1 MAPFI
6 LQLYE
11 FASGCSIDTMHSRA
25 TLILAAAA
33 LFASVLAGQN
43 PPPPAPGADLSGMY
57 TPDRNLDPGLGT
69 AAGMLVDYGGIPI
82 NEASRLYALA
92 WDASRITV
100 RQQQCAGYVPPYM
113 FVAPGNYRI
122 FEDRDPY
129 TQQLK
134 SISVYGQI
142 AEGHHEIFMDGRPHP
157 PAYAAHTF
165 PGFSTGKFEGSIL
178 TVETSHIKRG
188 WIRAPGVAQSDEA
201 TVREHFIRH
210 GDRITIFSVTTD
222 PVYLAEPFAK
232 VQVLLRY
239 ANDPNGW
246 LYACDDGEQI
256 LDKGEDRVPAYPPG
270 GNPFLKEYSEKQH
283 VPLLGALGGPE
294 TTRPEFAARL
304 RTATDSEALAETRPS
319 NSPRQVS
326 QAKDPDP
333 HDGEIHVWPVQG
345 NVYMLVGDGANMAV
359 QIGPQGA
366 FVVDSGAGQLSDKAI
381 AAIARLTP
389 RRIQFVV
396 NTSFHADHTGGNV
409 KLSAAGQD
417 PSLFGSFFSNNVPSA
432 GTTATLIA
440 HQNLQN
446 RMVAAAASDRIP
458 EAGWPSDTF
467 LRDRRR
473 KFHNEEGVEIFW
485 QPNASTDG
493 DSIVHFRRSDV
504 LVTGDIFDTTRYPF
518 IDVKNGGSVQGEIQ
532 ALNFML
538 NRTLY
543 EHDEDNGTMIIPGH
557 GRVSN
562 EFELAEYRDMI
573 VIIRD
578 RIQAMINRNA
588 TLEEVK
594 AARPTIDYDTRFGSG
609 TGPWTTDLF
618 IEAIYTSLKRPPA
631 IRN

>member
-1 MAPFI
+1 MNSRVI
-6 LQLYE
+6 LY
-11 FASGCSIDTMHSRA
+11 
-25 TLILAAAA
+25 LAATA
-33 LFASVLAGQN
+33 LSHSVLLGQN
-43 PPPPAPGADLSGMY
+43 PPPSAPGTDLSGMY
-57 TPDRNLDPGLGT
+57 TPDRDLDPGLGT
-69 AAGMLVDYGGIPI
+69 AAGRLVDYGGIPL
-82 NEASRLYALA
+82 NEAGRMYALA

-157 PAYAAHTF
+157 PAYAVHTF
-165 PGFSTGKFEGSIL
+165 PGFSTGKFDGNIL
-178 TVETSHIKRG
+178 TVETTHIKRG

-239 ANDPNGW
+239 TKDPNGW
-246 LYACDDGEQI
+246 LYACDDGEEI
-256 LDKGEDRVPAYPPG
+256 LDKTEDRVPAYPLG
-270 GNPFLKEYSEKQH
+270 ENPFLREYSEKEH

-294 TTRPEFAARL
+294 TTRPEFVAKL
-304 RTATDSEALAETRPS
+304 KTATDADALASTRPS
-319 NSPRQVS
+319 KSLGQVS
-326 QAKDPDP
+326 QAKDPNP
-333 HDGEIHVWPVQG
+333 NDGEIHVWPVQG
-345 NVYMLVGDGANMAV
+345 NVYVLLGDGANMAV

-366 FVVDSGAGQLSDKAI
+366 FVVDSGAGKLTDQAI
-381 AAIARLTP
+381 AAIAKLTP
-389 RRIQFVV
+389 RRIQFLV
-396 NTSFHADHTGGNV
+396 NTSVHADHTGGNV
-409 KLSAAGQD
+409 KFHAAGQD
-417 PSLFGSFFSNNVPSA
+417 PSLFGSFFSNGRPEA

-440 HQNLQN
+440 HQNVQN
-446 RMVAAAASDRIP
+446 RMIAAKGAGQIP
-458 EAGWPSDTF
+458 VEGWPTDTF

-473 KFHNEEGVEIFW
+473 KFHNGEGVEIFW
-485 QPNASTDG
+485 QPNATTDG
-493 DSIVHFRRSDV
+493 DAIVHFRRSDV

-518 IDVKNGGSVQGEIQ
+518 IDLNNGGSVQGEIQ
-532 ALNFML
+532 ALNFIL
-538 NRTLY
+538 DRTLY

-562 EFELAEYRDMI
+562 EFEVAEYRDMI

-578 RIQAMINRNA
+578 RIRAMMNKNA

-594 AARPTIDYDTRFGSG
+594 AARPTIDYDTRFGAN
-609 TGPWTTDLF
+609 TGAWTTDMF
-618 IEAIYTSLKRPPA
+618 IEAIYTSLKNQPA
-631 IRN
+631 TMK

>member
-1 MAPFI
+1 MNSRVV
-6 LQLYE
+6 LY
-11 FASGCSIDTMHSRA
+11 
-25 TLILAAAA
+25 LAAAA
-33 LFASVLAGQN
+33 LSHSVLLGQN
-43 PPPPAPGADLSGMY
+43 PPPSAPGADLSGMY
-57 TPDRNLDPGLGT
+57 TPDRDLDPGLGT
-69 AAGMLVDYGGIPI
+69 AAGRLVDYGGIPL
-82 NEASRLYALA
+82 NEAGRMYALA

-157 PAYAAHTF
+157 PAYAVHTF
-165 PGFSTGKFEGSIL
+165 PGFSTGKFEGNIL
-178 TVETSHIKRG
+178 TVETTHIKRG

-239 ANDPNGW
+239 TKDPNGW
-246 LYACDDGEQI
+246 LYACDDGEEI
-256 LDKGEDRVPAYPPG
+256 LDKNEDRVPAYPLG
-270 GNPFLKEYSEKQH
+270 ENPFLREYSEKEH

-294 TTRPEFAARL
+294 TTRPEFVATL
-304 RTATDSEALAETRPS
+304 KTATDADALATTRPS
-319 NSPRQVS
+319 KSPGRVS
-326 QAKDPDP
+326 QARDPNP
-333 HDGEIHVWPVQG
+333 NDGEIHVWPVQG
-345 NVYMLVGDGANMAV
+345 NVYMLLGDGANMAV

-366 FVVDSGAGQLSDKAI
+366 FVVDSGAGKLTDQAI
-381 AAIARLTP
+381 AAIAKLTP
-389 RRIQFVV
+389 RRIQFLV
-396 NTSFHADHTGGNV
+396 NTSVHADHTGGNV
-409 KLSAAGQD
+409 KFHAAGQD
-417 PSLFGSFFSNNVPSA
+417 PSLFGSFFSNGRPEA

-440 HQNLQN
+440 HQNVQN
-446 RMVAAAASDRIP
+446 RMIAAKGAGQIP
-458 EAGWPSDTF
+458 VEGWPTDTF

-473 KFHNEEGVEIFW
+473 KFHNQEGVEIFW
-485 QPNASTDG
+485 QPNATTDG

-518 IDVKNGGSVQGEIQ
+518 IDLNNGGSVQGEIQ
-532 ALNFML
+532 ALNFIL
-538 NRTLY
+538 DRTLY

-562 EFELAEYRDMI
+562 EFEVAEYRDMI

-578 RIQAMINRNA
+578 RIRAMMDKNA

-594 AARPTIDYDTRFGSG
+594 AARPTIDYDTRFGAN
-609 TGPWTTDLF
+609 TGAWTTDMF
-618 IEAIYTSLKRPPA
+618 IEAIYTSLKNPPA
-631 IRN
+631 TMK

>member
-1 MAPFI
+1 MNSRVI
-6 LQLYE
+6 LY
-11 FASGCSIDTMHSRA
+11 
-25 TLILAAAA
+25 LAA
-33 LFASVLAGQN
+33 LSHSVLLGQN
-43 PPPPAPGADLSGMY
+43 PPPSPPGADLSGMY
-57 TPDRNLDPGLGT
+57 TPDRDLDPGLGT
-69 AAGMLVDYGGIPI
+69 AAGRLVDYGGIPL
-82 NEASRLYALA
+82 NEAGRMYALA

-122 FEDRDPY
+122 FEDREPY

-157 PAYAAHTF
+157 PAYAVHTF
-165 PGFSTGKFEGSIL
+165 PGFSTGKFEGNIL
-178 TVETSHIKRG
+178 TVETTHIKRG

-239 ANDPNGW
+239 TNDPNGW
-246 LYACDDGEQI
+246 LYACDDGEEI
-256 LDKGEDRVPAYPPG
+256 LDKTEDRVPAYPLG
-270 GNPFLKEYSEKQH
+270 ENPFLREYSEKEH

-294 TTRPEFAARL
+294 TTRPEFVAKL
-304 RTATDSEALAETRPS
+304 KTATDAEALASTRPS
-319 NSPRQVS
+319 KSLGQVS
-326 QAKDPDP
+326 QAKDPNP
-333 HDGEIHVWPVQG
+333 NDGEIHVWPVQG
-345 NVYMLVGDGANMAV
+345 NVYMLLGDGANMAV

-366 FVVDSGAGQLSDKAI
+366 FVVDSGAGKLTDQAI
-381 AAIARLTP
+381 AAIAKLTP
-389 RRIQFVV
+389 RRIQFLV
-396 NTSFHADHTGGNV
+396 NTSVHADHTGGNV
-409 KLSAAGQD
+409 KFHAAGQD
-417 PSLFGSFFSNNVPSA
+417 PSLFGSFFSNGRPEA

-440 HQNLQN
+440 HQNVQN
-446 RMVAAAASDRIP
+446 RMIAAKGAGQIP
-458 EAGWPSDTF
+458 VEGWPTDTF

-473 KFHNEEGVEIFW
+473 KFHNGEGVEIFW
-485 QPNASTDG
+485 QPNATTDG

-518 IDVKNGGSVQGEIQ
+518 IDLNNGGSVQGEIQ
-532 ALNFML
+532 ALNFIL
-538 NRTLY
+538 DRTLY

-562 EFELAEYRDMI
+562 EFEVAEYRDMI

-578 RIQAMINRNA
+578 RIRAMMNKNA

-594 AARPTIDYDTRFGSG
+594 AARPTIDYDTRFGAN
-609 TGPWTTDLF
+609 TGAWTTDMF
-618 IEAIYTSLKRPPA
+618 IEAIYTSLKNQPA
-631 IRN
+631 TMK

>member
-1 MAPFI
+1 MNSRVI
-6 LQLYE
+6 LY
-11 FASGCSIDTMHSRA
+11 
-25 TLILAAAA
+25 LAATA
-33 LFASVLAGQN
+33 LSHSVLVGQN
-43 PPPPAPGADLSGMY
+43 PPPSAPGTDLSGMY
-57 TPDRNLDPGLGT
+57 TPDRDLDPGLGT
-69 AAGMLVDYGGIPI
+69 AAGRLVDYGGIPL
-82 NEASRLYALA
+82 NEAGRMYALA

-157 PAYAAHTF
+157 PAYAVHTF
-165 PGFSTGKFEGSIL
+165 PGFSTGKFDGNIL
-178 TVETSHIKRG
+178 TVETTHIKRG

-239 ANDPNGW
+239 TKDPNGW
-246 LYACDDGEQI
+246 LYACDDGEEI
-256 LDKGEDRVPAYPPG
+256 LDKTEDRVPAYPLG
-270 GNPFLKEYSEKQH
+270 ENPFLREYSEKEH

-294 TTRPEFAARL
+294 TTRPEFVAKL
-304 RTATDSEALAETRPS
+304 KTATDAEALASTRPS
-319 NSPRQVS
+319 KSLGQVS
-326 QAKDPDP
+326 QAKDPNP
-333 HDGEIHVWPVQG
+333 NDGEIHVWPVQG
-345 NVYMLVGDGANMAV
+345 NVYMLLGDGANMAV

-366 FVVDSGAGQLSDKAI
+366 FVVDSGAGKLTDQAI
-381 AAIARLTP
+381 AAIAKLTP
-389 RRIQFVV
+389 RRIQFLV
-396 NTSFHADHTGGNV
+396 NTSVHADHTGGNV
-409 KLSAAGQD
+409 KFHAAGQD
-417 PSLFGSFFSNNVPSA
+417 PSLFGSFFSNGRPEA

-440 HQNLQN
+440 HQNVQN
-446 RMVAAAASDRIP
+446 RMIAAKGAGQIP
-458 EAGWPSDTF
+458 VEGWPTDTF

-473 KFHNEEGVEIFW
+473 KFHNGEGVEIFW
-485 QPNASTDG
+485 QPNATTDG

-518 IDVKNGGSVQGEIQ
+518 IDLNNGGSVQGEIQ
-532 ALNFML
+532 ALNFIL
-538 NRTLY
+538 DRTLY

-562 EFELAEYRDMI
+562 EFEVAEYRDMI

-578 RIQAMINRNA
+578 RIRAMMNKNA

-594 AARPTIDYDTRFGSG
+594 AARLSIDYDTRFGAN
-609 TGPWTTDLF
+609 TGAWTTDMF
-618 IEAIYTSLKRPPA
+618 IEAIYTSLKNQPA
-631 IRN
+631 TMK

>member
-1 MAPFI
+1 MNSRVV
-6 LQLYE
+6 LY
-11 FASGCSIDTMHSRA
+11 
-25 TLILAAAA
+25 LVAAA
-33 LFASVLAGQN
+33 LSHCVLLGQN
-43 PPPPAPGADLSGMY
+43 PAPSAPGADLSGMY
-57 TPDRNLDPGLGT
+57 TPDRDLDPGLGT
-69 AAGMLVDYGGIPI
+69 AAGRLVDYGGIPL
-82 NEASRLYALA
+82 NEAGRMYALA

-157 PAYAAHTF
+157 PAYAVHTF
-165 PGFSTGKFEGSIL
+165 PGFSTGKFEGNIL
-178 TVETSHIKRG
+178 TVETTHIKRG

-239 ANDPNGW
+239 TKDPNGW
-246 LYACDDGEQI
+246 LYACDDGEEI
-256 LDKGEDRVPAYPPG
+256 LDKNEDRVPAYPLG
-270 GNPFLKEYSEKQH
+270 ENPFLREYSEKEH

-294 TTRPEFAARL
+294 TTRPEFVAKL
-304 RTATDSEALAETRPS
+304 KTATDADALATTRPS
-319 NSPRQVS
+319 KSPGQVS
-326 QAKDPDP
+326 QAKDPNP
-333 HDGEIHVWPVQG
+333 NDGEIHVWPVQG
-345 NVYMLVGDGANMAV
+345 NVYMLLGDGANMAV

-366 FVVDSGAGQLSDKAI
+366 FVVDSGAGKLTDQAI
-381 AAIARLTP
+381 AAIAKLTP
-389 RRIQFVV
+389 RRIQFLV
-396 NTSFHADHTGGNV
+396 NTSVHADHTGGNV
-409 KLSAAGQD
+409 KFHAAGQD
-417 PSLFGSFFSNNVPSA
+417 PSLFGSFFSNGRPEA

-440 HQNLQN
+440 HQNVQN
-446 RMVAAAASDRIP
+446 RMIAAKGAGQIP
-458 EAGWPSDTF
+458 VEGWPTDTF

-473 KFHNEEGVEIFW
+473 KFHNQEGVEIFW
-485 QPNASTDG
+485 QPNATTDG

-518 IDVKNGGSVQGEIQ
+518 IDLNNGGSVQGEIQ
-532 ALNFML
+532 ALNFIL
-538 NRTLY
+538 DRTLY

-562 EFELAEYRDMI
+562 EFEVAEYRDMI

-578 RIQAMINRNA
+578 RIRAMMDKNA
-588 TLEEVK
+588 TLDEVR
-594 AARPTIDYDTRFGSG
+594 AARPTIDYDTRFGAN
-609 TGPWTTDLF
+609 TGAWTTDMF
-618 IEAIYTSLKRPPA
+618 IEAIYTSLKNPPA
-631 IRN
+631 TMK

>member
-1 MAPFI
+1 MNSRVV
-6 LQLYE
+6 LY
-11 FASGCSIDTMHSRA
+11 
-25 TLILAAAA
+25 LVAAA
-33 LFASVLAGQN
+33 LSHCVLLGQN
-43 PPPPAPGADLSGMY
+43 PAPSAPGADLSGMY
-57 TPDRNLDPGLGT
+57 TPDRDLDPGLGT
-69 AAGMLVDYGGIPI
+69 AAGRLVDYGGIPL
-82 NEASRLYALA
+82 NEAGRMYALA

-157 PAYAAHTF
+157 PAYAVHTF
-165 PGFSTGKFEGSIL
+165 PGFSTGKFEGNIL
-178 TVETSHIKRG
+178 TVETTHIKRG

-239 ANDPNGW
+239 TRDPNGW
-246 LYACDDGEQI
+246 LYACDDGEEI
-256 LDKGEDRVPAYPPG
+256 LDKNEDRVPAYPLG
-270 GNPFLKEYSEKQH
+270 ENPFLREYSEKEH

-294 TTRPEFAARL
+294 TTRPEFVAKL
-304 RTATDSEALAETRPS
+304 KTATDADALATTRPS
-319 NSPRQVS
+319 KSPGQAS
-326 QAKDPDP
+326 QAKDPNP
-333 HDGEIHVWPVQG
+333 NDGEIHVWPVQG
-345 NVYMLVGDGANMAV
+345 NVYMLLGDGANMAV

-366 FVVDSGAGQLSDKAI
+366 FVVDSGAGKLTDQAI
-381 AAIARLTP
+381 AAIAKLTP
-389 RRIQFVV
+389 RRIQFLV
-396 NTSFHADHTGGNV
+396 NTSVHADHTGGNV
-409 KLSAAGQD
+409 KFHAAGQD
-417 PSLFGSFFSNNVPSA
+417 PSLFGSFFSNGRPEA

-440 HQNLQN
+440 HQNVQN
-446 RMVAAAASDRIP
+446 RMIAAKGAGQIP
-458 EAGWPSDTF
+458 VEGWPTDTF

-473 KFHNEEGVEIFW
+473 KFHNQEGVEIFW
-485 QPNASTDG
+485 QPNATTDG

-518 IDVKNGGSVQGEIQ
+518 IDLNNGGSVQGEIQ
-532 ALNFML
+532 ALNFIL
-538 NRTLY
+538 DRTLY

-562 EFELAEYRDMI
+562 EFEVAEYRDMI

-578 RIQAMINRNA
+578 RIRAMMDKNA
-588 TLEEVK
+588 TLDEVR
-594 AARPTIDYDTRFGSG
+594 AARPTIDYDTRFGAN
-609 TGPWTTDLF
+609 TGAWTTDMF
-618 IEAIYTSLKRPPA
+618 IEAIYTSHKNPPA
-631 IRN
+631 TMK

>member
-1 MAPFI
+1 MNSRVI
-6 LQLYE
+6 LY
-11 FASGCSIDTMHSRA
+11 
-25 TLILAAAA
+25 LAATA
-33 LFASVLAGQN
+33 LSHSVLLGQN
-43 PPPPAPGADLSGMY
+43 PPPSAPGTDLSGMY
-57 TPDRNLDPGLGT
+57 TPDRDLDPGLGT
-69 AAGMLVDYGGIPI
+69 AAGRLVDYGGIPL
-82 NEASRLYALA
+82 NEAGRMYALA

-157 PAYAAHTF
+157 PAYAVHTF
-165 PGFSTGKFEGSIL
+165 PGFSTGKFDGNIL
-178 TVETSHIKRG
+178 TVETTHIKRG

-239 ANDPNGW
+239 TKDPNGW
-246 LYACDDGEQI
+246 LYACDDGEEI
-256 LDKGEDRVPAYPPG
+256 LDKTEDRVPAYPLG
-270 GNPFLKEYSEKQH
+270 ENPFLREYSEKEH

-294 TTRPEFAARL
+294 TTRPEFVAKL
-304 RTATDSEALAETRPS
+304 KTATDADALASTRPS
-319 NSPRQVS
+319 KSLGQVS
-326 QAKDPDP
+326 QAKDPNP
-333 HDGEIHVWPVQG
+333 NDGEIHVWPVQG
-345 NVYMLVGDGANMAV
+345 NVYVLLGDGANMAV

-366 FVVDSGAGQLSDKAI
+366 FVVDSGAGKLTDQAI
-381 AAIARLTP
+381 AAIAKLTP
-389 RRIQFVV
+389 RRIQFLV
-396 NTSFHADHTGGNV
+396 NTSVHADHTGGNV
-409 KLSAAGQD
+409 KFHAAGQD
-417 PSLFGSFFSNNVPSA
+417 PSLFGSFFSNGRPEA

-440 HQNLQN
+440 HQNVQN
-446 RMVAAAASDRIP
+446 RMIAAKGAGQIP
-458 EAGWPSDTF
+458 VEGWPTDTF

-473 KFHNEEGVEIFW
+473 KFHNGEGVEIFW
-485 QPNASTDG
+485 QPNATTDG

-518 IDVKNGGSVQGEIQ
+518 IDLNNGGSVQGEIQ
-532 ALNFML
+532 ALNFIL
-538 NRTLY
+538 DRTLY
-543 EHDEDNGTMIIPGH
+543 EHDEDNGTMIIPGY

-562 EFELAEYRDMI
+562 EFEVAEYRDMI

-578 RIQAMINRNA
+578 RIRAMMNKNA

-594 AARPTIDYDTRFGSG
+594 AARPTIDYDTRFGAN
-609 TGPWTTDLF
+609 TGAWTTDMF
-618 IEAIYTSLKRPPA
+618 IEAIYTSLKNQPA
-631 IRN
+631 TMK

>member
-1 MAPFI
+1 MNSRVI
-6 LQLYE
+6 LY
-11 FASGCSIDTMHSRA
+11 
-25 TLILAAAA
+25 LAA
-33 LFASVLAGQN
+33 LSHSVLLGQN
-43 PPPPAPGADLSGMY
+43 PPPSAPGTDLSGMY
-57 TPDRNLDPGLGT
+57 TPDRDLDPGLGT
-69 AAGMLVDYGGIPI
+69 AAGRLVDYGGIPL
-82 NEASRLYALA
+82 NEAGRMYALA

-122 FEDRDPY
+122 FEDREPY

-157 PAYAAHTF
+157 PAYAVHTF
-165 PGFSTGKFEGSIL
+165 PGFSTGKFEGNIL
-178 TVETSHIKRG
+178 TVETTHIKRG

-239 ANDPNGW
+239 TNDPNGW
-246 LYACDDGEQI
+246 LYACDDGEEI
-256 LDKGEDRVPAYPPG
+256 LDKTEDRVPAYPLG
-270 GNPFLKEYSEKQH
+270 ENPFLREYSEKEH

-294 TTRPEFAARL
+294 TTRPEFVAKL
-304 RTATDSEALAETRPS
+304 KTATDADALASTRPS
-319 NSPRQVS
+319 KSLGQVS
-326 QAKDPDP
+326 QAKDPNP
-333 HDGEIHVWPVQG
+333 NDGEIHVWPVQG
-345 NVYMLVGDGANMAV
+345 NVYMLLGDGANMAV

-366 FVVDSGAGQLSDKAI
+366 FVVDSGAGKLTDQAI
-381 AAIARLTP
+381 AAIAKLTP
-389 RRIQFVV
+389 RRIQFLV
-396 NTSFHADHTGGNV
+396 NTSVHADHTGGNV
-409 KLSAAGQD
+409 KFHAAGQD
-417 PSLFGSFFSNNVPSA
+417 PSLFGSFFSNGRPEA

-440 HQNLQN
+440 HQNVQN
-446 RMVAAAASDRIP
+446 RMIAARGAGQIP
-458 EAGWPSDTF
+458 VEGWPTDTF

-473 KFHNEEGVEIFW
+473 KFHNGEGVEIFW
-485 QPNASTDG
+485 QPNATTDG

-518 IDVKNGGSVQGEIQ
+518 IDLNNGGSVQGEIQ
-532 ALNFML
+532 ALDFIL
-538 NRTLY
+538 DRTLY
-543 EHDEDNGTMIIPGH
+543 EHDEDNGTMVIPGH

-562 EFELAEYRDMI
+562 EFEVAEYRDMI

-578 RIQAMINRNA
+578 RIRAMMNKNA

-594 AARPTIDYDTRFGSG
+594 AARPTIDYDTRFGAN
-609 TGPWTTDLF
+609 TGAWTTDMF
-618 IEAIYTSLKRPPA
+618 IEAIYTSLKNQPA
-631 IRN
+631 TMK

>member
-1 MAPFI
+1 MNSRVV
-6 LQLYE
+6 LY
-11 FASGCSIDTMHSRA
+11 
-25 TLILAAAA
+25 LVAAA
-33 LFASVLAGQN
+33 LSHCVLLGQN
-43 PPPPAPGADLSGMY
+43 PAPSAPGADLSGMY
-57 TPDRNLDPGLGT
+57 TPDRDLDPGLGT
-69 AAGMLVDYGGIPI
+69 AAGRLVDYGGIPL
-82 NEASRLYALA
+82 NEAGRMYALA

-157 PAYAAHTF
+157 PAYAVHTF
-165 PGFSTGKFEGSIL
+165 PGFSTGKFEGNIL
-178 TVETSHIKRG
+178 TVETTHIKRG

-239 ANDPNGW
+239 TKDPNGW
-246 LYACDDGEQI
+246 LYACDDGEEI
-256 LDKGEDRVPAYPPG
+256 LDKNEDRVPAYPLG
-270 GNPFLKEYSEKQH
+270 ENPFLREYSEKEH

-294 TTRPEFAARL
+294 TTRPEFVATL
-304 RTATDSEALAETRPS
+304 KTATDADALATTRPS
-319 NSPRQVS
+319 KSPGQVS
-326 QAKDPDP
+326 QAKDPNP
-333 HDGEIHVWPVQG
+333 NDGEIHVWPVQG
-345 NVYMLVGDGANMAV
+345 NVYMLLGDGANMAV

-366 FVVDSGAGQLSDKAI
+366 FVVDSGAGKLTDQAI
-381 AAIARLTP
+381 AAIAKLTP
-389 RRIQFVV
+389 RRIQFLV
-396 NTSFHADHTGGNV
+396 NTSVHADHTGGNV
-409 KLSAAGQD
+409 KFHAAGQD
-417 PSLFGSFFSNNVPSA
+417 PSLFGSFFSNGRPEA

-440 HQNLQN
+440 HQNVQN
-446 RMVAAAASDRIP
+446 RMIAAKGAGQIP
-458 EAGWPSDTF
+458 VEGWPTDTF

-473 KFHNEEGVEIFW
+473 KFHNQEGVEIFW
-485 QPNASTDG
+485 QPNATTDG

-518 IDVKNGGSVQGEIQ
+518 IDLNNGGSVQGEIQ
-532 ALNFML
+532 ALNFIL
-538 NRTLY
+538 DRTLY
-543 EHDEDNGTMIIPGH
+543 EHDEDNGTMVIPGH

-562 EFELAEYRDMI
+562 EFEVAEYRDMI

-578 RIQAMINRNA
+578 RIRAMMDKNA
-588 TLEEVK
+588 TLDEVR
-594 AARPTIDYDTRFGSG
+594 AARPTIDYDTRFGAN
-609 TGPWTTDLF
+609 TGAWTTDMF
-618 IEAIYTSLKRPPA
+618 IEAIYTSLKNPPA
-631 IRN
+631 TMK

>member
-1 MAPFI
+1 MNSRVV
-6 LQLYE
+6 LY
-11 FASGCSIDTMHSRA
+11 
-25 TLILAAAA
+25 LVAAA
-33 LFASVLAGQN
+33 LSHCVLLGQN
-43 PPPPAPGADLSGMY
+43 PAPSAPGADLSGMY
-57 TPDRNLDPGLGT
+57 TPDRDLDPGLGT
-69 AAGMLVDYGGIPI
+69 AAGRLVDYGGIPL
-82 NEASRLYALA
+82 NEAGRMYALA

-157 PAYAAHTF
+157 PAYAVHTF
-165 PGFSTGKFEGSIL
+165 PGFSTGKFEGNIL
-178 TVETSHIKRG
+178 TVETTHIKRG

-239 ANDPNGW
+239 TKDPNGW
-246 LYACDDGEQI
+246 LYACDDGEEI
-256 LDKGEDRVPAYPPG
+256 LDKNEDRVPAYPLG
-270 GNPFLKEYSEKQH
+270 ENPFLREYSEKEH

-294 TTRPEFAARL
+294 TTRPEFVATL
-304 RTATDSEALAETRPS
+304 KTATDADALATTRPS
-319 NSPRQVS
+319 KSPGQVS
-326 QAKDPDP
+326 QAKDPNP
-333 HDGEIHVWPVQG
+333 NDGEIHVWPVQG
-345 NVYMLVGDGANMAV
+345 NVYMLLGDGANMAV

-366 FVVDSGAGQLSDKAI
+366 FVVDSGAGKLTDQAI
-381 AAIARLTP
+381 AAIAKLTP
-389 RRIQFVV
+389 RRIQFLI
-396 NTSFHADHTGGNV
+396 NTSVHADHTGANV
-409 KLSAAGQD
+409 KFHAAGQD
-417 PSLFGSFFSNNVPSA
+417 PSLFGSFFSNGRPEA

-440 HQNLQN
+440 HQNVQN
-446 RMVAAAASDRIP
+446 RMIAAKGAGQIP
-458 EAGWPSDTF
+458 VEGWPTDTF

-473 KFHNEEGVEIFW
+473 KFHNQEGVEIFW
-485 QPNASTDG
+485 QPNATTDG

-518 IDVKNGGSVQGEIQ
+518 IDLNNGGSVQGEIQ
-532 ALNFML
+532 ALNFIL
-538 NRTLY
+538 DRTLY

-562 EFELAEYRDMI
+562 EFEVAEYRDMI

-578 RIQAMINRNA
+578 RIRAMMDKNA
-588 TLEEVK
+588 TLDEVR
-594 AARPTIDYDTRFGSG
+594 AARPTIDYDTRFGAN
-609 TGPWTTDLF
+609 TGAWTTDMF
-618 IEAIYTSLKRPPA
+618 IEAIYTSLKNPPA
-631 IRN
+631 TMK

>member
-1 MAPFI
+1 MNSRVI
-6 LQLYE
+6 LY
-11 FASGCSIDTMHSRA
+11 
-25 TLILAAAA
+25 LAATA
-33 LFASVLAGQN
+33 LSHSVLLGQN
-43 PPPPAPGADLSGMY
+43 PPPSPPGADLSGMY
-57 TPDRNLDPGLGT
+57 TPDRDLDPGLGT
-69 AAGMLVDYGGIPI
+69 AAGRLVDYGGIPL
-82 NEASRLYALA
+82 NEAGRMYALA

-122 FEDRDPY
+122 FEDREPY

-157 PAYAAHTF
+157 PAYAVHTF
-165 PGFSTGKFEGSIL
+165 PGFSTGKFEGNIL
-178 TVETSHIKRG
+178 TVETTHIKRG

-239 ANDPNGW
+239 TNDPNGW
-246 LYACDDGEQI
+246 LYACDDGEEI
-256 LDKGEDRVPAYPPG
+256 LDKTEDRVPAYPLG
-270 GNPFLKEYSEKQH
+270 ENPFLREYSEKEH

-294 TTRPEFAARL
+294 TTRPEFVAKL
-304 RTATDSEALAETRPS
+304 KTATDADALASTRPS
-319 NSPRQVS
+319 KSLGQVS
-326 QAKDPDP
+326 QAKDPNP
-333 HDGEIHVWPVQG
+333 NDGEIHVWPVQG
-345 NVYMLVGDGANMAV
+345 NVYMLLGDGANMAV

-366 FVVDSGAGQLSDKAI
+366 FVVDSGAGKLTDQAI
-381 AAIARLTP
+381 AAIAKLTP
-389 RRIQFVV
+389 RRIQFLV
-396 NTSFHADHTGGNV
+396 NTSVHADHTGGNV
-409 KLSAAGQD
+409 KFHAAGQD
-417 PSLFGSFFSNNVPSA
+417 PSLFGSFFSNGRPEA

-440 HQNLQN
+440 HQNVQN
-446 RMVAAAASDRIP
+446 RMIAAKGAGQIP
-458 EAGWPSDTF
+458 VEGWPTDTF

-473 KFHNEEGVEIFW
+473 KFHNGEGVEIFW
-485 QPNASTDG
+485 QPNATTDG

-518 IDVKNGGSVQGEIQ
+518 IDLNNGGSVQGEIQ
-532 ALNFML
+532 ALNFIL
-538 NRTLY
+538 DRTLY
-543 EHDEDNGTMIIPGH
+543 EHDEDNGTMVIPGH

-562 EFELAEYRDMI
+562 EFEVAEYRDMI

-578 RIQAMINRNA
+578 RIRAMMNKNA

-594 AARPTIDYDTRFGSG
+594 AARPTIDYDTRFGAN
-609 TGPWTTDLF
+609 TGAWTTDMF
-618 IEAIYTSLKRPPA
+618 IEAIYTSLKNQPA
-631 IRN
+631 TMK

>member
-1 MAPFI
+1 MNSRVI
-6 LQLYE
+6 LY
-11 FASGCSIDTMHSRA
+11 
-25 TLILAAAA
+25 LAALSHSA
-33 LFASVLAGQN
+33 LLGQN
-43 PPPPAPGADLSGMY
+43 PPPSPPGADLSGMY
-57 TPDRNLDPGLGT
+57 TPDRDLDPGLGT
-69 AAGMLVDYGGIPI
+69 AAGRLVDYGGIPL
-82 NEASRLYALA
+82 NEAGRMYALA

-122 FEDRDPY
+122 FEDREPY

-157 PAYAAHTF
+157 PAYAVHTF
-165 PGFSTGKFEGSIL
+165 PGFSTGKFEGNIL
-178 TVETSHIKRG
+178 TVETTHIKRG

-239 ANDPNGW
+239 TKDPNGW
-246 LYACDDGEQI
+246 LYACDDGEEI
-256 LDKGEDRVPAYPPG
+256 LDKTEDRVPAYPLG
-270 GNPFLKEYSEKQH
+270 ENPFLREYSEKEH

-294 TTRPEFAARL
+294 TTRPEFVAKL
-304 RTATDSEALAETRPS
+304 KTATDAEALASTRPS
-319 NSPRQVS
+319 KSLGQVS
-326 QAKDPDP
+326 QAKDPNP
-333 HDGEIHVWPVQG
+333 NDGEIHVWPVQG
-345 NVYMLVGDGANMAV
+345 NVYMLLGDGANMAV

-366 FVVDSGAGQLSDKAI
+366 FVVDSGAGKLTDQAI
-381 AAIARLTP
+381 AAIAKLTP
-389 RRIQFVV
+389 RRIQFLV
-396 NTSFHADHTGGNV
+396 NTSVHADHTGGNV
-409 KLSAAGQD
+409 KFHAAGQD
-417 PSLFGSFFSNNVPSA
+417 PSLFGSFFSNGRPEA

-440 HQNLQN
+440 HQNVQN
-446 RMVAAAASDRIP
+446 RMIAAKGAGQIP
-458 EAGWPSDTF
+458 VEGWPTDTF

-473 KFHNEEGVEIFW
+473 KFHNGEGVEIFW
-485 QPNASTDG
+485 QPNATTDG

-518 IDVKNGGSVQGEIQ
+518 IDLNNGGSVQGEIQ
-532 ALNFML
+532 ALNFIL
-538 NRTLY
+538 DRTLY

-562 EFELAEYRDMI
+562 EFEVAEYRDMI

-578 RIQAMINRNA
+578 RIRAMMNKNA

-594 AARPTIDYDTRFGSG
+594 AARPTIDYDTRFGAN
-609 TGPWTTDLF
+609 TGAWTTDMF
-618 IEAIYTSLKRPPA
+618 IEAIYTSLKNQPA
-631 IRN
+631 TMK

>member
-1 MAPFI
+1 MNSRVI
-6 LQLYE
+6 LY
-11 FASGCSIDTMHSRA
+11 
-25 TLILAAAA
+25 LAATA
-33 LFASVLAGQN
+33 LSHSVLLGQN
-43 PPPPAPGADLSGMY
+43 PPPSPPGADLSGMY
-57 TPDRNLDPGLGT
+57 TPDRDLDPGLGT
-69 AAGMLVDYGGIPI
+69 AAGRLVDYGGIPL
-82 NEASRLYALA
+82 NEAGRMYALA

-122 FEDRDPY
+122 FEDREPY

-157 PAYAAHTF
+157 PAYAVHTF
-165 PGFSTGKFEGSIL
+165 PGFSTGKFEGNIL
-178 TVETSHIKRG
+178 TVETTHIKRG

-239 ANDPNGW
+239 TKDPNGW
-246 LYACDDGEQI
+246 LYACDDGEEI
-256 LDKGEDRVPAYPPG
+256 LDKTEDRVPAYPLG
-270 GNPFLKEYSEKQH
+270 ENPFLREYSEKEH

-294 TTRPEFAARL
+294 TTRPEFVAKL
-304 RTATDSEALAETRPS
+304 KTATDADALASTRPS
-319 NSPRQVS
+319 KSLGRVS
-326 QAKDPDP
+326 QAKDPNP
-333 HDGEIHVWPVQG
+333 NDGEIHVWPVQG
-345 NVYMLVGDGANMAV
+345 NVYMLLGDGANMAV

-366 FVVDSGAGQLSDKAI
+366 FVVDSGAGKLTDQAI
-381 AAIARLTP
+381 AAIAKLTP
-389 RRIQFVV
+389 RRIQFLV
-396 NTSFHADHTGGNV
+396 NTSVHADHTGGNV
-409 KLSAAGQD
+409 KFHAAGQD
-417 PSLFGSFFSNNVPSA
+417 PSLFGSFFSNGRPEA

-440 HQNLQN
+440 HQNVQN
-446 RMVAAAASDRIP
+446 RMIAAKGAGQIP
-458 EAGWPSDTF
+458 VEGWPTDTF

-473 KFHNEEGVEIFW
+473 KFHNGEGVEIFW
-485 QPNASTDG
+485 QPNATTDG

-518 IDVKNGGSVQGEIQ
+518 IDLNNGGSVQGEIQ
-532 ALNFML
+532 ALNFIL
-538 NRTLY
+538 DRTLY

-562 EFELAEYRDMI
+562 EFEVAEYRDMI

-578 RIQAMINRNA
+578 RIRAMMNKNA

-594 AARPTIDYDTRFGSG
+594 AARPTIDYDTRFGAN
-609 TGPWTTDLF
+609 TGAWTTDMF
-618 IEAIYTSLKRPPA
+618 IEAIYTSLKNQPA
-631 IRN
+631 TMK

>member
-1 MAPFI
+1 MNSRVI
-6 LQLYE
+6 LY
-11 FASGCSIDTMHSRA
+11 
-25 TLILAAAA
+25 LAA
-33 LFASVLAGQN
+33 LSHSVLLGQN
-43 PPPPAPGADLSGMY
+43 PPPSPPGADLSGMY
-57 TPDRNLDPGLGT
+57 TPDRDLDPGLGT
-69 AAGMLVDYGGIPI
+69 AAGRLVDYGGIPL
-82 NEASRLYALA
+82 NEAGRMYALA

-157 PAYAAHTF
+157 PAYAVHTF
-165 PGFSTGKFEGSIL
+165 PGFSTGKFEGNIL
-178 TVETSHIKRG
+178 TVETTHIKRG

-239 ANDPNGW
+239 TKDPNGW
-246 LYACDDGEQI
+246 LYACDDGEEI
-256 LDKGEDRVPAYPPG
+256 LDKTEDRVPAYPLG
-270 GNPFLKEYSEKQH
+270 ENPFLREYSEKEH

-294 TTRPEFAARL
+294 TTRPEFVAKL
-304 RTATDSEALAETRPS
+304 KTATDAEALASTRPS
-319 NSPRQVS
+319 KSLGQVS
-326 QAKDPDP
+326 QAKDPNP
-333 HDGEIHVWPVQG
+333 NDGEIHVWPVQG
-345 NVYMLVGDGANMAV
+345 NVYMLLGDGANMAV

-366 FVVDSGAGQLSDKAI
+366 FVVDSGAGKLTDQAI
-381 AAIARLTP
+381 AAIAKLTP
-389 RRIQFVV
+389 RRIQFLV
-396 NTSFHADHTGGNV
+396 NTSVHADHTGGNV
-409 KLSAAGQD
+409 KFHAAGQD
-417 PSLFGSFFSNNVPSA
+417 PSLFGSFFSNGRPEA

-440 HQNLQN
+440 HQNVQN
-446 RMVAAAASDRIP
+446 RMIAAKGAGQIP
-458 EAGWPSDTF
+458 VEGWPTDTF

-473 KFHNEEGVEIFW
+473 KFHNGEGVEIFW
-485 QPNASTDG
+485 QPNATTDG

-518 IDVKNGGSVQGEIQ
+518 IDLNNGGSVQGEIQ
-532 ALNFML
+532 ALNFIL
-538 NRTLY
+538 DRTLY

-562 EFELAEYRDMI
+562 EFEVAEYRDMI

-578 RIQAMINRNA
+578 RIRAMMNKNA

-594 AARPTIDYDTRFGSG
+594 AARPSIDYDTRFGAN
-609 TGPWTTDLF
+609 TGAWTTDMF
-618 IEAIYTSLKRPPA
+618 IEAIYTSLKNQPA
-631 IRN
+631 TMK